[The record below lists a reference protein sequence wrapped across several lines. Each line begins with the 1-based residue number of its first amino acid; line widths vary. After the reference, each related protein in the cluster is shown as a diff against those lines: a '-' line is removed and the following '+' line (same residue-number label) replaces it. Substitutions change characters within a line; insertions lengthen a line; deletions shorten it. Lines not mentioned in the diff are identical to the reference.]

1 MIKFFK
7 ELPLQAIFGLG
18 FLLLIFTSGLAV
30 YKLSEQK
37 EFLILH
43 FDPYRGIDMFG
54 DIRVVYQILGMSAIV
69 FVINFF
75 LASSMFNRE
84 RFFSYIIGFGTLLFS
99 VLLLIGISVII
110 LVN

>member
-7 ELPLQAIFGLG
+7 ELPLQVVFGLG
-18 FLLLIFTSGLAV
+18 FLLLIFTGGLAA

-54 DIRVVYQILGMSAIV
+54 DIGVIYQILGMSAVV
-69 FVINFF
+69 FAINFF

-84 RFFSYIIGFGTLLFS
+84 RFFSYILGFGTLLFS
-99 VLLLIGISVII
+99 VLLLIAISVII
-110 LVN
+110 L